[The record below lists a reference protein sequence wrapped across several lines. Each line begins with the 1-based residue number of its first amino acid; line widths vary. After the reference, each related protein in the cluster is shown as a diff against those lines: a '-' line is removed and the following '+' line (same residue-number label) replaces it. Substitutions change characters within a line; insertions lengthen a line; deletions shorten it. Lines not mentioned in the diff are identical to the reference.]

1 MTMKKTLTAL
11 TIVTLTTTLA
21 ASAALAD
28 RGMGMG
34 GMRGEG
40 HGMMAEFDFAA
51 IDTDK
56 DGKITQAEIDAWRA
70 ADIKAADTDG
80 DGFLSAD
87 ELTAMHV
94 KRVTAQATAMTTEMM
109 TRMDADKDGKLSA
122 AEMAVR
128 PAPAGLFDRLDTDKD
143 GALSQ
148 AELDA
153 AKSRMAHG
161 QDDHRG
167 GKGKGERRGMFGHG
181 HDNN

>member
-11 TIVTLTTTLA
+11 TIVALTSTLA

-28 RGMGMG
+28 RGMGKG

-40 HGMMAEFDFAA
+40 PGMMQEFDFAA
-51 IDTDK
+51 VDANK
-56 DGKITQAEIDAWRA
+56 DGKITPEEIEAWRA
-70 ADIKAADTDG
+70 ADVKAADTDG

-94 KRVTAQATAMTTEMM
+94 KRATDRAGAMATEMM
-109 TRMDADKDGKLSA
+109 SRLDADNDGKLSA

-128 PAPAGLFDRLDTDKD
+128 PAPAGLFDRLDSDND

-148 AELDA
+148 EELDA
-153 AKSRMAHG
+153 GKGRMADGHG
-161 QDDHRG
+161 GQR
-167 GKGKGERRGMFGHG
+167 GKGKGEHRGMFGHG